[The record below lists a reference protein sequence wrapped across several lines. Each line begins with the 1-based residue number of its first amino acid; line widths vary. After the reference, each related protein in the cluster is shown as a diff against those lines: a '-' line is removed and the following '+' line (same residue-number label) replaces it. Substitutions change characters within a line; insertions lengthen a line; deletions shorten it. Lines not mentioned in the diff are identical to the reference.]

1 MVDEYEYFAPLSSP
15 KAKHLNMKNNI
26 DIVKI
31 DVGWLGVVNFNNMIP
46 VRKNNY
52 ELFDLKK
59 IPLDTYE
66 LKRQNLL
73 KSQLFWLNRN
83 IKRVKGKVC
92 NLYNKYKNNKL
103 PDRLKSRCCNFILLE
118 EKCNDYNS

>member
-15 KAKHLNMKNNI
+15 KTKHLNMKNNI